1 VRDALPALSRNP
13 NFTKAWYF
21 AELEQNGV
29 KSGPQVDAAS
39 GLCPYAD
46 GKHELLTPTC
56 LRDQGYTYMVFIG
69 DSLSRELAW
78 SFSRLA
84 SSLPGDAC
92 QQGAILHKRFENT
105 GDGPAFACARTA
117 PVDDS
122 HTLCRVEDQTGQ
134 GGDISDCCSSSF
146 KTYYYSYAL
155 PWSTG
160 RFHTD
165 NQTADTVNAFQD
177 RCPCKGL
184 LVLQY
189 GAWIVIDAGAGMRSV
204 DPEPWS
210 VPFGRRRGWHD
221 LLSRLIRPGSQLHT
235 VIASTPHMNHH
246 VMTLEPPKDEWERWT
261 YQALEWMAIVDKD
274 IAQQYNFSYAPY
286 YEVTRQFRHISC
298 GARMDA
304 CWSERGS

>member
-1 VRDALPALSRNP
+1 
-13 NFTKAWYF
+13 
-21 AELEQNGV
+21 
-29 KSGPQVDAAS
+29 
-39 GLCPYAD
+39 
-46 GKHELLTPTC
+46 
-56 LRDQGYTYMVFIG
+56 M
-69 DSLSRELAW
+69 
-78 SFSRLA
+78 A
-84 SSLPGDAC
+84 SSLPGEAC
-92 QQGAILHKRFENT
+92 QQGAVLHKRFENT

-122 HTLCRVEDQTGQ
+122 HTLCRVEDQAGQ
-134 GGDISDCCSSSF
+134 GDISDCCSSSF
-146 KTYYYSYAL
+146 KTYYYAYAL

-184 LVLQY
+184 LLLQY
-189 GAWIVIDAGAGMRSV
+189 GAWIVIDADAGRRSV

-235 VIASTPHMNHH
+235 VIASTPHINHH
-246 VMTLEPPKDEWERWT
+246 MMTLEPPKDEWERWT

-298 GARMDA
+298 GACMSAFCAYRSAEVSA
-304 CWSERGS
+304 CERFLHAWFVAGVAQSLTRVHCTARSRRRYALWKPGVQGVGLPRLFSRDRRRHAASAERHVQRAAVTYEIH